1 MSTQTT
7 LHLWIG
13 CDVTFVTCLN
23 LKNLNLSIFELKIN
37 VKVGS

>member
-7 LHLWIG
+7 LHTWIG
-13 CDVTFVTCLN
+13 CDVTCLI
-23 LKNLNLSIFELKIN
+23 LKILNLSIFEVKIN